1 MFFFKMGKKI
11 VNTYQVSFAKSLDIS
26 KDYKKKKN
34 KIYNKIEKKYN
45 FISSIQKLFDNED
58 LLEQQLNNF
67 GLNGQLLAPNL
78 LVKLEKFKF
87 LDLKINFKILIYR
100 DGGVEIN
107 PLLPSTTDLLKY
119 FNSFDWGANNPSYGH
134 NLKKLVVK
142 NRRFTEKI
150 KYFAEKNDFKD
161 IKYESI
167 VSISKLKVLFFPVL
181 GYIKFS
187 NLFNQILG
195 SVLSLKPYGRAR

>member
-1 MFFFKMGKKI
+1 M
-11 VNTYQVSFAKSLDIS
+11 
-26 KDYKKKKN
+26 
-34 KIYNKIEKKYN
+34 
-45 FISSIQKLFDNED
+45 
-58 LLEQQLNNF
+58 LEQQLNNF

-119 FNSFDWGANNPSYGH
+119 FNSYGH

-161 IKYESI
+161 IKYASI

-181 GYIKFS
+181 GYIKFF

-195 SVLSLKPYGRAR
+195 SVSSLKPYSRAR